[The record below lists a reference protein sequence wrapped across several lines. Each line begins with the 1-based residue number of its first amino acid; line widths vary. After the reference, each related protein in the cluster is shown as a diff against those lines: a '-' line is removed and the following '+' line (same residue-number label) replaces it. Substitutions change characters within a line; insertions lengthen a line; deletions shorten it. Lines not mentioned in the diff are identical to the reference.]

1 MIDKT
6 KENLSVI
13 IYYLLSIPKKIL
25 LSKFVRLLILAKPR
39 AKVAWLTAA
48 FGGKPDE
55 SG

>member
-1 MIDKT
+1 MAQAFFKDVKT
-6 KENLSVI
+6 PFVV
-13 IYYLLSIPKKIL
+13 LSI
-25 LSKFVRLLILAKPR
+25 AKPR